1 MKDPVIDINNPNP
14 TIDRAASTRR
24 HSQKNQKEGRAPPGS
39 KSTSSST
46 KPSRSAVP
54 ATSAAEGSSSKA
66 PGAVVINEAKSLAST
81 QSPASSQV
89 NSPTTASAARSVL
102 APQPRPPAFG
112 SSEPRLPSH
121 MRNAGQRGPAPVNLN
136 VDSSPTSFEH
146 ISAPADDMASI
157 PSPAGEIAPSSC
169 PSHIHL
175 LSAVVR
181 TANSDGG
188 GKRSGQSN
196 SSSRNSIDRS
206 NRSSTR
212 SSDAGPNESIT
223 VALARKS
230 PTTQKSE
237 QEYPC
242 LLQGPGVSIDV
253 YEEPICASVQHYHGA
268 WDPNDGTEDPL
279 AVFGAEGG
287 ELPGIDP
294 ARTLALRDAVIR
306 YAKKHRFFE
315 GVLPDTIASVL
326 NIDAAAVGLRTIEEA
341 GTLKKIY
348 SLGLDELGQTA
359 HAALAVQQI
368 LEALTVF
375 LDKGPQK
382 SFLLDPGFGFL
393 KLAERSE
400 QAAEVRFAL
409 STLQRRLFGANTH
422 IMQYF
427 RSIQETITGD
437 ASSERFS
444 IDSTITEVRQE
455 FGTQHPS
462 KELRRMMLRSDYY
475 GTNRPRG
482 PHRHAP

>member
-1 MKDPVIDINNPNP
+1 NN
-14 TIDRAASTRR
+14 
-24 HSQKNQKEGRAPPGS
+24 
-39 KSTSSST
+39 
-46 KPSRSAVP
+46 
-54 ATSAAEGSSSKA
+54 
-66 PGAVVINEAKSLAST
+66 
-81 QSPASSQV
+81 
-89 NSPTTASAARSVL
+89 
-102 APQPRPPAFG
+102 F
-112 SSEPRLPSH
+112 
-121 MRNAGQRGPAPVNLN
+121 
-136 VDSSPTSFEH
+136 
-146 ISAPADDMASI
+146 
-157 PSPAGEIAPSSC
+157 
-169 PSHIHL
+169 
-175 LSAVVR
+175 
-181 TANSDGG
+181 
-188 GKRSGQSN
+188 
-196 SSSRNSIDRS
+196 
-206 NRSSTR
+206 
-212 SSDAGPNESIT
+212 
-223 VALARKS
+223 AL
-230 PTTQKSE
+230 
-237 QEYPC
+237 
-242 LLQGPGVSIDV
+242 
-253 YEEPICASVQHYHGA
+253 
-268 WDPNDGTEDPL
+268 
-279 AVFGAEGG
+279 FGAEGG

-341 GTLKKIY
+341 GTLKRIY
-348 SLGLDELGQTA
+348 SLELEELGQTA

-375 LDKGPQK
+375 LDKDPQK

-409 STLQRRLFGANTH
+409 STLQRRLFGANTL

-475 GTNRPRG
+475 TDAGRIDLEARTAMLLELQEVPGKNYYHPRG
-482 PHRHAP
+482 IRGAIPTMKEKEKQGSSAGPPAAVPVPGTPGVFGVRFEQPSSPPPRISAVTSLPGHGSIRNTADPSP